1 MKVYLVGG
9 AVRDEL
15 LDRDVTERDW
25 VVVGATPDT
34 LLDLG
39 YTQVGKDF
47 PVFLHPETK
56 DEYALART
64 ERKSGSGY
72 TGFIC
77 NADPSVTLEDD
88 LMRRD
93 LTVNAIAKSQDGEL
107 IDPYGGLDDLAH
119 KVLRHV
125 SDAFV
130 EDPLRVLRVARFAA
144 RYAYLGFTVAPSTLK
159 LMQHIAHSGELES
172 LSSQRVWQE
181 TKRAIMERSPSTYFS
196 ILSHTGGL
204 DYWFAE
210 LVQDGHTQQT
220 LADIERVED
229 ALTDEAARMAFL
241 TQHLSEAQCN
251 ALLTRLTVPN
261 TVKHLCMQV
270 SKHVSLFDEADTL
283 RSDTLITLFN
293 NLDVWRKPDFLP
305 QVVTVL
311 RAIWLLRDNESVARQ
326 RQATI
331 LRAAAAASRV
341 DVQGIIAQG
350 FKGPQIREQLVLART
365 QAIDEIIANP

>member
-1 MKVYLVGG
+1 M
-9 AVRDEL
+9 
-15 LDRDVTERDW
+15 
-25 VVVGATPDT
+25 
-34 LLDLG
+34 
-39 YTQVGKDF
+39 
-47 PVFLHPETK
+47 
-56 DEYALART
+56 
-64 ERKSGSGY
+64 
-72 TGFIC
+72 
-77 NADPSVTLEDD
+77 LEDVRQQIQFVSVVISVMIP
-88 LMRRD
+88 L
-93 LTVNAIAKSQDGEL
+93 VNF
-107 IDPYGGLDDLAH
+107 
-119 KVLRHV
+119 VL
-125 SDAFV
+125 F
-130 EDPLRVLRVARFAA
+130 F
-144 RYAYLGFTVAPSTLK
+144 
-159 LMQHIAHSGELES
+159 
-172 LSSQRVWQE
+172 
-181 TKRAIMERSPSTYFS
+181 
-196 ILSHTGGL
+196 
-204 DYWFAE
+204 
-210 LVQDGHTQQT
+210 
-220 LADIERVED
+220 

-241 TQHLSEAQCN
+241 TQHLSEEKCN

-283 RSDTLITLFN
+283 SSDTLITLFN